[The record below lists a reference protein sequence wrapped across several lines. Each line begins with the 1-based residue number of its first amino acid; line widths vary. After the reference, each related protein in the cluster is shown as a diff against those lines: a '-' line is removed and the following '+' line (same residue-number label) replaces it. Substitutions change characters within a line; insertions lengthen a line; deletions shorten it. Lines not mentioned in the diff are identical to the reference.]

1 MVGLLFS
8 IPHSTGVNALNSALE
23 NWKEKQIP
31 NSDLLNMAEFVLGNN
46 YFEFFEKISFES
58 LLADFRNNYWY

>member
-31 NSDLLNMAEFVLGNN
+31 NSDLLNMTEFVLDNN
-46 YFEFFEKISFES
+46 YFEFFES
-58 LLADFRNNYWY
+58 R